1 MFIPNDYKNLI
12 EVKKNKSYRMAF
24 LEIIEY
30 ALTKFIEDKNMF
42 ELSDFSYI
50 YCDEYVL
57 KTNCHKD
64 LFSTLY
70 ILIDQ
75 PFNYKPELLRKKNK
89 SKKNKITMPEL
100 YNPLDKIKE
109 ELYQIFVNYLDS
121 NCLLW
126 QSNNTISI
134 RTAIPDTNDNEAFY
148 INIIPTIAHY
158 NDNNNIGF
166 MYEKNGEIEIE
177 YPDLLVK
184 NFNKKNKQ
192 TKDKYR
198 QTIVI
203 FKNILLRDE
212 KINSLPSEIIETIL
226 YNVPNSLFEDDS
238 QSSLIKIINFIRNN
252 NLQDFLTIDEQDKAF
267 TSRYRSM
274 SSFYVKH
281 ILKIIENY
289 LSKI

>member
-1 MFIPNDYKNLI
+1 
-12 EVKKNKSYRMAF
+12 
-24 LEIIEY
+24 
-30 ALTKFIEDKNMF
+30 
-42 ELSDFSYI
+42 
-50 YCDEYVL
+50 
-57 KTNCHKD
+57 
-64 LFSTLY
+64 
-70 ILIDQ
+70 
-75 PFNYKPELLRKKNK
+75 
-89 SKKNKITMPEL
+89 MPEL

-134 RTAIPDTNDNEAFY
+134 RTAIPDANDNEAFY
-148 INIIPTIAHY
+148 INIIPTIAQY

-203 FKNILLRDE
+203 FKNILLRDK

-226 YNVPNSLFEDDS
+226 YKVPNSLFEDDS
-238 QSSLIKIINFIRNN
+238 QSSLIKIINFIRKN

-281 ILKIIENY
+281 VLKIIENY